1 MTQDISLTLLLDIL
15 GEDIRTEIVEGQ
27 AGIPLHLDIQVID
40 VETCKPIPNTFI
52 EMWSKFPS

>member
-1 MTQDISLTLLLDIL
+1 
-15 GEDIRTEIVEGQ
+15 VEGQ

-52 EMWSKFPS
+52 EMWSELPL